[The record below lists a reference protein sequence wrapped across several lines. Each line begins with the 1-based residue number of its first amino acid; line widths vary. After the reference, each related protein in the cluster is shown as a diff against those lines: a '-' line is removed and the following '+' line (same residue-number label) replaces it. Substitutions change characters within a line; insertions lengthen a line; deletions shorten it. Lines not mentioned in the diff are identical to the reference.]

1 MASLLK
7 EEMDTKRC
15 TLEPKRRVAI
25 LWAVIWLVARAVES
39 QHEVSELTF
48 KKKPA
53 KSGSLNWR
61 ALFCLDLSVLRS
73 YF

>member
-15 TLEPKRRVAI
+15 TLEPKRRVAV

-48 KKKPA
+48 KKKTSKIGLA
-53 KSGSLNWR
+53 
-61 ALFCLDLSVLRS
+61 CLDPRLLAK
-73 YF
+73 